1 MWQHTQDWWWK
12 FHDSFHGSD
21 TIVWAR
27 AQLMLGCAY
36 TAMQGV
42 DISAFVSDHRLL
54 QCYIFANALAT
65 EMLRRRN
72 ATDLH

>member
-1 MWQHTQDWWWK
+1 MWEHTKAYYQR

-27 AQLMLGCAY
+27 AQILLGAAY
-36 TAMQGV
+36 TALQGV
-42 DISAFVSDHRLL
+42 DISAFVTDRHLL
-54 QCYIFANALAT
+54 QYYIFANALIT